1 MRSPEDMK
9 IIEIDITNACI
20 HNCSNCTR
28 MCGHHKS
35 TYFMQWET
43 YKRAVDSLE
52 GFQGGIGVMGGEPTL
67 HPEFERFVQY
77 INTKYEEPKKENYFI
92 QPTANFM
99 RDRKLEERNLT
110 YSYWEKNG
118 IGQRIKG
125 PILFSSV
132 ASNYHKYYELIQD
145 VFRYQGVNDHII
157 PCYHQP
163 VLISRK
169 DMGISDEEWYP
180 LRDACWVQNKWS
192 ASITPKGCFFCE
204 IAGALDMLF
213 DGPGGWPI
221 EKDWWKRKPED
232 FGDQLHWC
240 ELCGIALNTKS
251 RNANEGIDDVSP
263 TLYEKLQE
271 IGSGKLKKKTV
282 HIYTKEDL
290 PTNINDNKKF
300 EYHENNMNRLNE
312 QNNIIYPSGF
322 SAIYISN
329 ENDSFEEI
337 EQCIQANEKQT
348 DKFLVFVQDDLLQ
361 ILKEKYDSV
370 SQKIM
375 ILPKEKRFGINL
387 NKAHKILGEESYNL
401 LLTVGSRLAED
412 FTEKL
417 KKYVINPGT
426 FHYLKNSND
435 LDVQCD
441 WIKFTKKDDF
451 FVLYTSRSYAL
462 RNAGYD
468 GISYCNSIEKFAGL
482 WEERKK
488 IIFNNKMLEGQK
500 LVNELEYNPEYKYVI
515 YGTGTY
521 GQKAYEGITRIG
533 GKIAF
538 FCDSNKEKQGK
549 QMFDIPVYA
558 PDKMKEQRTDYDK
571 VVIAALAYRDIREEI
586 LKCGLTDEDIVAP
599 IF

>member
-1 MRSPEDMK
+1 MRSPEEMK

-28 MCGHHKS
+28 MCGHHKN
-35 TYFMQWET
+35 TYFMDWET

-52 GFQGGIGVMGGEPTL
+52 GFQGGVGIMGGEPTL

-77 INTKYEEPKKENYFI
+77 INSKYEEPKKENYFI
-92 QPTANFM
+92 QPTAHFM

-110 YSYWEKNG
+110 YSYREKNG

-125 PILFSSV
+125 PVLFSSV
-132 ASNYHKYYELIQD
+132 ASNYYKYYELIQD
-145 VFRYQGVNDHII
+145 VFRYQGVNDHMI

-169 DMGISDEEWYP
+169 DMGISDEEWFQ
-180 LRDACWVQNKWS
+180 LRDACWIQNKWS

-232 FGDQLHWC
+232 FKDQLHWC

-251 RNANEGIDDVSP
+251 RNANEGIDDISP
-263 TLYEKLQE
+263 SLYEKLQNCKNV
-271 IGSGKLKKKTV
+271 KLEKKNI

-290 PTNINDNKKF
+290 PTDIHANRKF

-322 SAIYISN
+322 SAIYIAK
-329 ENDSFEEI
+329 ETDQCEEI
-337 EQCIQANEKQT
+337 EQFVLANQEQT
-348 DKFLVFVQDDLLQ
+348 VKLLLFVNEG
-361 ILKEKYDSV
+361 IIENLKEKFISLNNKV
-370 SQKIM
+370 LVLK
-375 ILPKEKRFGINL
+375 KEKRYGINI
-387 NKAHKILGEESYNL
+387 NRAHKILGEHSYNL
-401 LLTVGSRLAED
+401 LLTVGSRLSSD
-412 FTEKL
+412 FSKRL

-426 FHYLKNSND
+426 FHYLKNSKTEEMK
-435 LDVQCD
+435 CD
-441 WIKFTKKDDF
+441 WIKFMREDDF
-451 FVLYTSRSYAL
+451 FVLYTKRSYAL

-468 GISYCNSIEKFAGL
+468 GISYCNTIEEFAGL
-482 WEERKK
+482 WEERKR
-488 IIFNNKMLEGQK
+488 IVFNNSMLNGQK
-500 LVNELEYNPEYKYVI
+500 LVNALEYNPQERYVI

-521 GQKAYEGITRIG
+521 GRKAYEGITEIG

-538 FCDSNKEKQGK
+538 FCDSDNEKQEKEMFGIQILSPDKLKEKRED
-549 QMFDIPVYA
+549 F
-558 PDKMKEQRTDYDK
+558 DK
-571 VVIAALAYRDIREEI
+571 VVIAALAYRDIRGEI
-586 LKCGLTDEDIVAP
+586 LKNGMSDEDIVAP